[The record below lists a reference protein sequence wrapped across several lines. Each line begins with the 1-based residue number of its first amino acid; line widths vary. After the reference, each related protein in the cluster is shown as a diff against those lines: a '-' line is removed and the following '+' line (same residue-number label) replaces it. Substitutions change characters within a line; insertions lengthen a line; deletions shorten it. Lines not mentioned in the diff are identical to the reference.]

1 MKLFK
6 LKKDL
11 LFTNLCVKL
20 VVTEVEGSI
29 DGFKRL
35 KVDVDLLLFPFF
47 CHDGPAVD
55 DQAVGRN

>member
-6 LKKDL
+6 FNDL
-11 LFTNLCVKL
+11 SFTNLCVKL

-35 KVDVDLLLFPFF
+35 KVDVDFLLFPFF
-47 CHDGPAVD
+47 CNDGPAVD